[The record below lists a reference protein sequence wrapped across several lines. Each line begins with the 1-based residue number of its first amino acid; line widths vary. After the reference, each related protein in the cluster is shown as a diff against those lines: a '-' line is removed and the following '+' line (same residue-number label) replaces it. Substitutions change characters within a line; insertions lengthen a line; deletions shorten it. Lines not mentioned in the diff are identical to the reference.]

1 MSYSS
6 VLIVILRDVAFY
18 SHLPCELYRITIGR
32 ILFEIKIPKVEG
44 RPLALVSPTKKI
56 ILFKSG
62 QIFKEEAQ
70 CSENDF

>member
-18 SHLPCELYRITIGR
+18 GHLPCELYIMTIGH

-44 RPLALVSPTKKI
+44 RPLAPVTPTPTK
-56 ILFKSG
+56 
-62 QIFKEEAQ
+62 Q
-70 CSENDF
+70 